1 VRLTR
6 RIRLAVLAAA
16 LATTA
21 SGCAVTDE
29 IDPQLCQ
36 RLEGDWNDLVA
47 SLNADRSSSATR
59 ELREAVRRSW
69 QEAAEG
75 PGLSKELTA
84 LMPALDRDL
93 MLLWNGLGGPATVDS
108 FWNGLDIV
116 ADRCSA
122 ADSPVTFS
130 GRDLHLAPREPK
142 PALGSA
148 G

>member
-1 VRLTR
+1 MTV
-6 RIRLAVLAAA
+6 
-16 LATTA
+16 
-21 SGCAVTDE
+21 SGCAVADE

-36 RLEGDWNDLVA
+36 RFESDWDDFVG
-47 SLNADRSSSATR
+47 SLSTDPSSAATR
-59 ELREAVRRSW
+59 ELRDTVRQSW

-93 MLLWNGLGGPATVDS
+93 MLIWNGHGDSATVDS
-108 FWNGLDIV
+108 FWNGMDIV

-122 ADSPVTFS
+122 VDSPVTFS
-130 GRDLHLAPREPK
+130 GRNLHLGPREPK